1 MVTATRMSVV
11 IADAGPLIALSH
23 IQQLDLLRGVFG
35 EVLITTTIRDEVL
48 PTADYAGKAALQ
60 AALDAGWLQT
70 VDVSLD
76 DWQALCSGVD
86 AGEASAIR
94 LACQL
99 SEVLLIIDDRAG
111 RAEAR
116 ARHLRFTGTAA
127 VVGLAK
133 LKGLIPVARPI
144 LYALRDSGY
153 RLSDVV
159 IRAVLDDV
167 GE

>member
-1 MVTATRMSVV
+1 MVAAKRMSVV

-35 EVLITTTIRDEVL
+35 EVLITSVIRAEIL
-48 PTADYAGKAALQ
+48 PMTDYVGKASLL
-60 AALDAGWLQT
+60 AALESGWIRTLDA
-70 VDVSLD
+70 DSD
-76 DWQALCSGVD
+76 DWQPLGSGVD

-99 SEVLLIIDDRAG
+99 SGALLVIDDRAG

-116 ARHLRFTGTAA
+116 ARRLRFTGTAA

-133 LKGLIPVARPI
+133 RKGLILAARPL

-153 RLSDVV
+153 RLSEAV
-159 IRAVLDDV
+159 IQAVLDDM